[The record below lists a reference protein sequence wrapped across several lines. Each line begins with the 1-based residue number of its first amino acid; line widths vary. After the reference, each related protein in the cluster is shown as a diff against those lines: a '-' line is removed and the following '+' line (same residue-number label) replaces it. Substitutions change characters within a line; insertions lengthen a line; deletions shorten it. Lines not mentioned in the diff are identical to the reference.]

1 MSILDTI
8 IAVYNSEFIVINSRK
23 HFMNLMRGKIGNIK
37 TKKIS
42 GVVYTIWHCKKTN
55 YVIGVSSRTNFFY
68 YGYGTV

>member
-8 IAVYNSEFIVINSRK
+8 IAVYNSEFVVINSRK

-55 YVIGVSSRTNFFY
+55 CIIGVSSRSNFFY
-68 YGYGTV
+68 YGDGTV

>member
-37 TKKIS
+37 TKKFPVLYIQF
-42 GVVYTIWHCKKTN
+42 GIVKKQI
-55 YVIGVSSRTNFFY
+55 V
-68 YGYGTV
+68 